1 MIMTPNPEIFNFF
14 IDGEP
19 SVVQP
24 NVEQE
29 INQYIE
35 KYAIELEKNE
45 AKAYEQSLK
54 IYLNC

>member
-1 MIMTPNPEIFNFF
+1 MTPNPEIFNFF

>member
-1 MIMTPNPEIFNFF
+1 MTSNPEIYNFF
-14 IDGEP
+14 IEDES
-19 SVVQP
+19 SVLQP
-24 NVEQE
+24 NVERE

-54 IYLNC
+54 IFLNC